1 MNVSAMEG
9 HRHWAP
15 VYDAG
20 PNPLLALETRLLLE
34 RLSETPPARFIDVA
48 CGTGRWMEWAL
59 NSGSRVFGV
68 DFCPEMLLQA
78 SRKRGLSGSLA
89 LADACSIPLAGGSA
103 DLTLSSFALGYL
115 PSPQQA
121 VAEMARVSRAG
132 GRVIVADLHPSAL
145 SAGWTRSFRSN
156 GHSYEID
163 HYRHSNAALEA
174 AAEAAGL
181 ALDWRIEACFGE
193 PERKIFREAGKES
206 SFQELSRIPA
216 LLAMCWTK
224 T

>member
-1 MNVSAMEG
+1 VRVTAIEG
-9 HRHWAP
+9 HRNWAAS
-15 VYDAG
+15 YDVG

-34 RLSETPPARFIDVA
+34 RLIRVPSARLVDVA

-78 SRKRGLSGSLA
+78 SRKRGLSGFLA
-89 LADACSIPLAGGSA
+89 LADARCIPLADGSA
-103 DLTLSSFALGYL
+103 DFTLCSFALGYL

-121 VAEMARVSRAG
+121 IAEMARVTCAG
-132 GRVIVADLHPSAL
+132 GRVVVADLHPSAQN
-145 SAGWTRSFRSN
+145 AGWTRSFRSN

-163 HYRHSNAALEA
+163 HYHHPNAAWEA

-193 PERKIFREAGKES
+193 PERKIFREAGKDS

>member
-34 RLSETPPARFIDVA
+34 RLSLVPPVRFIDVA

-59 NSGSRVFGV
+59 NSGSRVFGI

-78 SRKRGLSGSLA
+78 SCKRGLSGCLA
-89 LADACSIPLAGGSA
+89 LADACSIPLAEGSA

-115 PSPQQA
+115 PSPQRA
-121 VAEMARVSRAG
+121 IAEMARVTCAG
-132 GRVIVADLHPSAL
+132 GRIVVADMHPCAL
-145 SAGWTRSFRSN
+145 EAGWARSFRSN

-163 HYRHSNAALEA
+163 HYRHSNTAWEGAGES
-174 AAEAAGL
+174 AGL
-181 ALDWRIEACFGE
+181 ALEWRIDACFGE
-193 PERKIFREAGKES
+193 PERKILREAGKDS
-206 SFQELSRIPA
+206 SFLELSRIPA
-216 LLAMCWTK
+216 LLAMCWK
-224 T
+224 KI

>member
-1 MNVSAMEG
+1 VRVTAIEG
-9 HRHWAP
+9 HRNWAAS
-15 VYDAG
+15 YDVG

-34 RLSETPPARFIDVA
+34 RLSPTPPVRFIDVA
-48 CGTGRWMEWAL
+48 CGTGRWMERAQNW
-59 NSGSRVFGV
+59 GSRVFGI

-78 SRKRGLSGSLA
+78 SRKRGLPGCLA
-89 LADACSIPLAGGSA
+89 LADACCVPLADSSA
-103 DLTLSSFALGYL
+103 DLTLCSFALGYL

-121 VAEMARVSRAG
+121 IAEMARVSCAG
-132 GRVIVADLHPSAL
+132 GRVVVADLHPCAL
-145 SAGWTRSFRSN
+145 NAGWTRSFRSN

-163 HYRHSNAALEA
+163 HYHHPNAAWEG

-193 PERKIFREAGKES
+193 PERKIFREAGKDS
-206 SFQELSRIPA
+206 AFLELSRIPA

>member
-1 MNVSAMEG
+1 MNVAAMEG

-15 VYDAG
+15 VYDTG

-34 RLSETPPARFIDVA
+34 RLSPTPPVRFIDVA

-59 NSGSRVFGV
+59 NSGSRVFGI

-78 SRKRGLSGSLA
+78 SRKLDLSGCLA
-89 LADACSIPLAGGSA
+89 LADACCVPLADGSA
-103 DLTLSSFALGYL
+103 DLILCSFALGYL

-121 VAEMARVSRAG
+121 IAEMARVSSAG
-132 GRVIVADLHPSAL
+132 GRVVVADLHPCAL
-145 SAGWTRSFRSN
+145 NAGWTRSFRSN

-163 HYRHSNAALEA
+163 HYRHSNAAWEA
-174 AAEAAGL
+174 AAGSAGL

-193 PERKIFREAGKES
+193 PERKIFRQAGKDS
-206 SFQELSRIPA
+206 SFLELSRIPA